1 MKKFSIGTI
10 DVTGDKIIAC
20 DPCRR
25 EAEGVWYNTVI
36 ENMLPG
42 KYVAE
47 ITKLDNEETHGL
59 GDRVAE
65 LTIRHQDYGSRETTE
80 KITDDAKCVGVD
92 SGQVMFAN
100 LDAFNQILEDPQ
112 EGEAFYWRACEAT
125 EGVDKAG
132 IRDNVVVSRSGY
144 GDGDYDVYVGYNDD
158 GKVVAAS
165 VEFIQEG
172 ED

>member
-1 MKKFSIGTI
+1 MDVFQIGTI

-42 KYVAE
+42 RYVAE
-47 ITKLDNEETHGL
+47 ITMFDSEETHGW

-65 LTIRHQDYGSRETTE
+65 LTIRHQDYKGYEATE
-80 KITDDAKCVGVD
+80 KITDTAECVGVD

-100 LDAFNQILEDPQ
+100 LDAFNQLLEDPQ
-112 EGEAFYWRACEAT
+112 EGEAFYWRACET
-125 EGVDKAG
+125 TDGEDKAG
-132 IRDNVVVSRSGY
+132 ITDNVAVSRSGY
-144 GDGDYDVYVGYNDD
+144 GDGSYDVYVAYNNE
-158 GKVVAAS
+158 GKVVVAS